1 MRSLHFAAVH
11 TATLM
16 LLGCATE
23 VPPPPPAEPV
33 VDGQVHSVSHGD
45 ILTVI
50 ALAKKRLAET
60 GRASQPIYHVHVER
74 SDMIAVSHGRLPT
87 PHDKTEEFLIFD
99 RVKGKWQL
107 RDIEIVRGYNI
118 PTG

>member
-1 MRSLHFAAVH
+1 MRALCLTVTAAS
-11 TATLM
+11 
-16 LLGCATE
+16 LLGCAAE
-23 VPPPPPAEPV
+23 VPPPAPAEPW
-33 VDGQVHSVSHGD
+33 VDGQVHSVSRSD
-45 ILTVI
+45 IGTVI

-74 SDMIAVSHGRLPT
+74 SDMISVSHGRLPT

-107 RDIEIVRGYNI
+107 RDIEIVRGHNI
-118 PTG
+118 PFE

>member
-1 MRSLHFAAVH
+1 MRPLWISAPIAA
-11 TATLM
+11 A
-16 LLGCATE
+16 LLVGCAAE

-33 VDGQVHSVSHGD
+33 VDGQVRSVSPSD
-45 ILTVI
+45 IKTVV

-60 GRASQPIYHVHVER
+60 RRAFQPIYHVHVDR
-74 SDMIAVSHGRLPT
+74 SDMITVSHGRLPT

-107 RDIEIVRGYNI
+107 RDIESVRGFNI
-118 PTG
+118 PTD

>member
-1 MRSLHFAAVH
+1 MRPLWISAPIAA
-11 TATLM
+11 A
-16 LLGCATE
+16 LLVGCAAE

-33 VDGQVHSVSHGD
+33 VDGQVRSVSPSD
-45 ILTVI
+45 IKTVV

-60 GRASQPIYHVHVER
+60 GRAFQPIYHVHVDR
-74 SDMIAVSHGRLPT
+74 SDMITVSHGRLPG

-107 RDIEIVRGYNI
+107 RDIEIVRGFNI
-118 PTG
+118 PTD